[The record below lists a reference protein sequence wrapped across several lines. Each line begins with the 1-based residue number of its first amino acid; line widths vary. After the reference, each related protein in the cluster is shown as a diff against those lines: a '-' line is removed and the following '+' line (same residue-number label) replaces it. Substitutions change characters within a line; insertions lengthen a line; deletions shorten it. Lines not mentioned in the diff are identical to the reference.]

1 MIPVAIVPVLARHD
15 VLDRML
21 ESIDH
26 PVDVLLIID
35 NDSQSTYTPP
45 LNELLRS
52 TYHLKMPSNLGVAA
66 SWNLGIK
73 STPHAAYWS
82 VLNFDVVFAPGQ
94 LAAFDAL
101 SASDKLVL
109 SGANAAWCV
118 FTVGETVIDKVGL
131 FDEALYPAYFEDNDF
146 ERRCARAN
154 IDVVRSGIDVQHDNS
169 TTLRSGFE
177 SANARTY
184 QDNAAYYGIKR
195 SQHDYTSG
203 EWSLARRRRNE
214 WKRDNNGN

>member
-45 LNELLRS
+45 PNELIER
-52 TYHLKMPSNLGVAA
+52 TYHLKMPNNLGVAA

-73 STPHAAYWS
+73 STPHAAYWA
-82 VLNFDVVFAPGQ
+82 VVNFDVVFAPGQ
-94 LAAFDAL
+94 LAAFDAV
-101 SASDKLVL
+101 SAGDRLVL
-109 SGANAAWCV
+109 SAAQAPWCA
-118 FTVGETVIDKVGL
+118 FTIGETIVERVGL
-131 FDEALYPAYFEDNDF
+131 FDESLYPAYFEDNDM

-154 IDVVRSGIDVQHDNS
+154 VPVVRSDINVAHANS
-169 TTLRSGFE
+169 TTLSCGYKA
-177 SANARTY
+177 ANARTY
-184 QDNAAYYGIKR
+184 QDNAAHYLDKCSR
-195 SQHDYTSG
+195 HDYSSG

-214 WKRDNNGN
+214 WKRENDGN